1 MTASIMVNNDMLDI
15 PETENHVHCIS
26 IMGAAGGVGATSLC
40 VQIAH
45 NIAMESQKN
54 TNRKE
59 RTKEP
64 RICLIDLDFE
74 GGACSHHLDL
84 APNMS
89 VSDLTVSTDGIDR
102 AFVSALTSTH
112 SSGID
117 LIATPNSLGGNDM
130 VNPSTIVSLLDIVSQ
145 MYDHIVIDVPRYW
158 RPWNIAA
165 IGASDRFIILTELT
179 IPALHLARMRMNAV
193 EEKLGEHIRA
203 EVIINKFERRSFRN
217 ALRQK
222 DAETALNRDITAT
235 ICIDTDTLRDAI
247 NCGEPAGVVR
257 PESRYVKDSRKVY
270 KLLQPEQIK
279 SKRSAA

>member
-1 MTASIMVNNDMLDI
+1 MTASIMVNNDMPNASI
-15 PETENHVHCIS
+15 PENHAHCIS
-26 IMGAAGGVGATSLC
+26 VMGAAGGVGATSLC

-45 NIAMESQKN
+45 NIALESQKN
-54 TNRKE
+54 TNRSE

-89 VSDLTVSTDGIDR
+89 ISDLTGSTDGIDR

-112 SSGID
+112 SSGLD
-117 LIATPNSLGGNDM
+117 LIATPNSLGGNDI
-130 VNPSTIVSLLDIVSQ
+130 VNPSAIVSLLDVVSQ
-145 MYDHIVIDVPRYW
+145 IYDHIVIDVPRYW

-165 IGASDRFIILTELT
+165 IGASDRFIILAELT
-179 IPALHLARMRMNAV
+179 IPALHLARMKMNAI

-203 EVIINKFERRSFRN
+203 EIVINKFERRSFRN

-222 DAETALNRDITAT
+222 DAEIALKREITAT
-235 ICIDTDTLRDAI
+235 VCIDTDTLRDAI

-257 PESRYVKDSRKVY
+257 PESRYVKDTRKLH
-270 KLLQPEQIK
+270 KFLLPDQIK
-279 SKRSAA
+279 GKRSAA